1 MRTLMR
7 AAARLYP
14 RRWRER
20 YEREFDALL
29 EDVDAGWY
37 EVLNIAYGAVMMQL
51 KRAGVVA
58 GVCAVVGAVIS
69 GAASLRMPETY
80 ASSATLRLPSTEE
93 VFLQRAQ
100 QALAAESIDVKRRA
114 AVTIDA
120 PVDARTK
127 STMLTV
133 RFADRD
139 PEEVRQV
146 TERILGAVLTANGI
160 PSNSIWT
167 VRTGPNR
174 RMVTGV
180 GGTVGLMLGALFV
193 RFRRNPHAAVCD
205 G

>member
-29 EDVDAGWY
+29 EDVDAGWR
-37 EVLNIAYGAVMMQL
+37 EVLNIAYGAVTMQL

-58 GVCAVVGAVIS
+58 LACAVVGAVIS

-80 ASSATLRLPSTEE
+80 ASSATLRLPSTED
-93 VFLQRAQ
+93 VFLRRAQ

-114 AVTIDA
+114 AVTIEV

-139 PEEVRQV
+139 PEDVRQV
-146 TERILGAVLTANGI
+146 AERILGSVLTANGI

-174 RMVTGV
+174 PMVTAV
-180 GGTVGLMLGALFV
+180 GGTVGFILGAVVIRL
-193 RFRRNPHAAVCD
+193 RRNPRTV